1 MDAVW
6 NHAYGQSE
14 AEIEH
19 LPDPSNCRFGKANLE
34 CHRAQALHP
43 LISLVLVSSQGY
55 LAENKRPHLA
65 LPPKP
70 SHRPNVIIML
80 GNLKRPH
87 LTSP

>member
-43 LISLVLVSSQGY
+43 LISLVLV
-55 LAENKRPHLA
+55 
-65 LPPKP
+65 
-70 SHRPNVIIML
+70 
-80 GNLKRPH
+80 
-87 LTSP
+87 